1 MIYTPAVVAELE
13 AYAVQLEERLARLEE
28 AARLAPSS
36 PAQRAAQ
43 SLRTSR

>member
-28 AARLAPSS
+28 AERLTPS
-36 PAQRAAQ
+36 PAPRVAQ

>member
-28 AARLAPSS
+28 AERLASS